1 MSIQIFF
8 VPLHHNKTIGDKEM
22 KKVNELLDQMQPMRA
37 EVKKRCLAY
46 LKRVLKKAEDN
57 TISFQDEDGNDIG
70 NNYVC
75 VTYDGGRH
83 PEYASNAFS
92 QVHGIYLRK
101 NNKGKDC
108 IILDTED
115 DDEYGIENI
124 NWDELVDLTDYV
136 YKVVMPFLKKG

>member
-1 MSIQIFF
+1 
-8 VPLHHNKTIGDKEM
+8 M
-22 KKVNELLDQMQPMRA
+22 KKANELWEQKRPIEKQI
-37 EVKKRCLAY
+37 EKRCIAY
-46 LKRVLKKAEDN
+46 LKRTLKNREGNRLD
-57 TISFQDEDGNDIG
+57 FYDEDGEAYG
-70 NNYVC
+70 NQYVC